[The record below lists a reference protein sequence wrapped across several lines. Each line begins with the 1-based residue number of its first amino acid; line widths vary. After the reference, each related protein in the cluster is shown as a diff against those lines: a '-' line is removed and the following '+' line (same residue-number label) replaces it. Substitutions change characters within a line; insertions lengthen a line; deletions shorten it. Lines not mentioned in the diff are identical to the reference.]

1 MKDGKQMVT
10 DLAEPTTKM
19 SAKRDAVENET
30 KSPGRVL
37 ERPKIRR
44 SRFYRREW

>member
-37 ERPKIRR
+37 ETPKIRR
-44 SRFYRREW
+44 SRFYRRQW